1 MKIDSIKLKIL
12 PTLKAAGVIRASI
25 FGSVAR
31 GESGPASDIDL
42 LVELPKGKS
51 LFDLIAL
58 KLQLEEILGIKVD
71 LATPGSLSSRVR
83 PFIQKD
89 LISVL

>member
-1 MKIDSIKLKIL
+1 MKIDSVKLKIL
-12 PTLKAAGVIRASI
+12 PTLRAAGVIRASV

-31 GESGPASDIDL
+31 GEAGPASDIDL

-51 LFDLIAL
+51 LLDLVAL
-58 KLQLEEILGIKVD
+58 KLELEEILGIKVD
-71 LATPGSLSSRVR
+71 LATPRSLSSKLK
-83 PFIQKD
+83 PYIQKD

>member
-12 PTLKAAGVIRASI
+12 PTLRAAGVIRASI

-51 LFDLIAL
+51 LLDLVAL
-58 KLQLEEILGIKVD
+58 KLQLEDTTGQNFDVMTFQSIYPPLRSIIERDQVAIL
-71 LATPGSLSSRVR
+71 
-83 PFIQKD
+83 
-89 LISVL
+89 

>member
-1 MKIDSIKLKIL
+1 MR
-12 PTLKAAGVIRASI
+12 AAGVIRASI

-51 LFDLIAL
+51 LLDLVAL

-71 LATPGSLSSRVR
+71 LATPGSLSPRIR

-89 LISVL
+89 LVSVL